1 MPASKESPNV
11 SLRVSCR
18 SLRPYLCN
26 GGTIQLGVF
35 ESLSNVL
42 QVALEGLLVCGGG
55 SSPPGLGL
63 RLLRDLRQMLP
74 PSFSP
79 GLIQAPEYAPS
90 GTLKHSVF
98 IGGAIVAKVTSCR
111 WRRYL

>member
-1 MPASKESPNV
+1 M
-11 SLRVSCR
+11 
-18 SLRPYLCN
+18 
-26 GGTIQLGVF
+26 
-35 ESLSNVL
+35 
-42 QVALEGLLVCGGG
+42 CGGG

-63 RLLRDLRQMLP
+63 RLLRELRQMLP

-98 IGGAIVAKVTSCR
+98 IGGAIVAKVAPLQMLLVCVFCFVRLLLCASSAI
-111 WRRYL
+111 LSDMH